1 MASEITII
9 GLCIVSGV
17 LSGMLVN
24 YLADTLPWKRRF
36 ARPFCFNCDTSQP
49 WSTYFIFPRRC
60 KACGTRRN
68 WRTWLVEAT
77 YIGLALWL
85 WNQPP
90 AQIGFWGGWLVL
102 IFFGVIVLID
112 LEHRLILH
120 PVSWVGAGLGLV
132 VGLMRNG
139 WWDTVL
145 GGAVGY
151 ATMWLLYWLGELIM
165 RGLARLK
172 KRSLSDVA
180 LGYGDVNLSGI
191 LGLMLG
197 WPLVIPGLFLSILIG
212 GAVSLVYLV
221 IMVILRRY
229 QLFTALP
236 YGPFLIAGAFIFLFL
251 GEQLIV
257 ILGY

>member
-1 MASEITII
+1 M
-9 GLCIVSGV
+9 
-17 LSGMLVN
+17 
-24 YLADTLPWKRRF
+24 
-36 ARPFCFNCDTSQP
+36 
-49 WSTYFIFPRRC
+49 
-60 KACGTRRN
+60 
-68 WRTWLVEAT
+68 
-77 YIGLALWL
+77 
-85 WNQPP
+85 
-90 AQIGFWGGWLVL
+90 

-120 PVSWVGAGLGLV
+120 PVSWIGAGLGLV
-132 VGLMRNG
+132 IGLMRNG
-139 WWDTVL
+139 WWETVL